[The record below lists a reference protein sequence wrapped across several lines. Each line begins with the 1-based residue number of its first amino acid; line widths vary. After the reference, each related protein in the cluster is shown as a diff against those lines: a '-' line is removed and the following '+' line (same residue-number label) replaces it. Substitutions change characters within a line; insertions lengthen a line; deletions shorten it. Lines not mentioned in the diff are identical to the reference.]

1 MHFLSLFITILC
13 SISGVWS
20 AWQYNNGNWDEIA
33 RLLSLNGYDTV
44 FYCAAYGLETDT
56 EDLQEC
62 LNACTPLGIDVH
74 AWVVLWK
81 TGKCSVEDQN
91 RFELDGRLQNSSD
104 GTVEPWL
111 CPTDPQNVRLMA
123 QLCLKLAAEYP
134 VAGIHLDY
142 IRFSSNRVCFCDGC
156 RERFRSH
163 LGVRSYNWPSDCV
176 SGGRLHDSFMQWR
189 ADMIT
194 DAVQAVRDSLS
205 RINRIVLL
213 SVAGTPREQEMQYFS
228 QNWDIWLR
236 SGIVDFVVP
245 MNYTE
250 SDSEF
255 VYWGEQ
261 QLEMAEGKSISCGIG
276 PFSTRST
283 LTSSE
288 TEHQKALAMEMG
300 FDGWV
305 IFHLSKVFIERLG
318 ETTQSQGCRPNS
330 IHTQ

>member
-1 MHFLSLFITILC
+1 MHFLSLFITVLC
-13 SISGVWS
+13 SITGVWN

-44 FYCAAYGLETDT
+44 FYCAAYGPETDT
-56 EDLQEC
+56 EGLQEC

-81 TGKCSVEDQN
+81 TGKCPVEDQN
-91 RFELDGRLQNSSD
+91 RFELNGRLQISSD
-104 GTVEPWL
+104 GVVQNWL
-111 CPTDPQNVRLMA
+111 CPTDPQNVIAMA

-134 VAGIHLDY
+134 VTGIHLDY

-156 RERFRSH
+156 RERFRRDV
-163 LGVRSYNWPSDCV
+163 GIRSVDWPSDCV
-176 SGGRLHDSFMQWR
+176 SGGRLHDNFMQWR
-189 ADMIT
+189 ADMVT

-205 RINRIVLL
+205 RINRVVLL
-213 SVAGTPREQEMQYFS
+213 SVAGTPREQEMRYFS
-228 QNWDIWLR
+228 QEWDVWLR

-255 VYWGEQ
+255 VFWGEQ
-261 QLEMAEGKSISCGIG
+261 QLEMAGGRSISCGIG
-276 PFSTRST
+276 SFSTRST
-283 LTSSE
+283 LTLSE
-288 TEHQKALAMEMG
+288 TEHQEALAEEMG

-305 IFHLSKVFIERLG
+305 IFHLSSVFIERLRS
-318 ETTQSQGCRPNS
+318 TAQSRSSRLEPTRSQ
-330 IHTQ
+330 

>member
-1 MHFLSLFITILC
+1 MHFLSLFITVLC
-13 SISGVWS
+13 SITGVWN

-44 FYCAAYGLETDT
+44 FYCAAYGPETDT
-56 EDLQEC
+56 EGLQEC

-81 TGKCSVEDQN
+81 TGKCPVEDQN
-91 RFELDGRLQNSSD
+91 RFELNGRLQISSN
-104 GTVEPWL
+104 GAVQNWL
-111 CPTDPQNVRLMA
+111 CPTDPQNVIAMA

-134 VAGIHLDY
+134 VTGIHLDY

-156 RERFRSH
+156 RERFRRDV
-163 LGVRSYNWPSDCV
+163 GIRSVDWPSDCV
-176 SGGRLHDSFMQWR
+176 SGGRLHDNFMQWR
-189 ADMIT
+189 ADMVT

-205 RINRIVLL
+205 RINRVVLL
-213 SVAGTPREQEMQYFS
+213 SVAGTPREQEMRYFS
-228 QNWDIWLR
+228 QEWDVWLR

-255 VYWGEQ
+255 VFWGEQ
-261 QLEMAEGKSISCGIG
+261 QLEMAGGRSISCGIG
-276 PFSTRST
+276 SFSTRST
-283 LTSSE
+283 LTLSE
-288 TEHQKALAMEMG
+288 TEHQEALAEEMG

-305 IFHLSKVFIERLG
+305 IFHLSSVFIERLRS
-318 ETTQSQGCRPNS
+318 TAQSRSSRLEPTRSQ
-330 IHTQ
+330 

>member
-1 MHFLSLFITILC
+1 MHFLSLFITVLC
-13 SISGVWS
+13 SITGVWN
-20 AWQYNNGNWDEIA
+20 AWQCNNGNWDEIA
-33 RLLSLNGYDTV
+33 LLLSLNGYDTV
-44 FYCAAYGLETDT
+44 FYCAAYGPETDT
-56 EDLQEC
+56 EGLQEC
-62 LNACTPLGIDVH
+62 LDACNPLGIDVH

-81 TGKCSVEDQN
+81 TGKCSVEDQD
-91 RFELDGRLQNSSD
+91 RFELDGRFQISSD
-104 GTVEPWL
+104 GAVENWL
-111 CPTDPQNVRLMA
+111 CPTDPQNVSAMA

-134 VAGIHLDY
+134 VSGIHLDY

-156 RERFRSH
+156 RERFRRFA
-163 LGVRSYNWPSDCV
+163 GIRSIDWPAHCV

-189 ADMIT
+189 AFMIT

-213 SVAGTPREQEMQYFS
+213 SVAGIPREQEMRYFS
-228 QNWDIWLR
+228 QEWDLWLR

-261 QLEMAEGKSISCGIG
+261 QMEIAEGRPLSCGIG
-276 PFSTRST
+276 SSSTSST

-288 TEHQKALAMEMG
+288 TEHQEALAEEMG

-305 IFHLSKVFIERLG
+305 IFYLSTEFIDRLS
-318 ETTQSQGCRPNS
+318 ETVQSRGSRPNP
-330 IHTQ
+330 IRNQ